1 MNRSVKLTL
10 NELIKIILKDGKF
23 DGCDEYG
30 RDYYRLYGQRWR
42 VSYRPKKQVTQ
53 VDEYGKEIHL

>member
-10 NELIKIILKDGKF
+10 NELIKRILEDGKF

-42 VSYRPKKQVTQ
+42 ISYIPKQVTQ
-53 VDEYGKEIHL
+53 VDEDGKEIHL